1 VKTKTKKK
9 QRMRSYVKET
19 IAGRV
24 LSTWKPAF
32 LPWFRIPVECRV
44 YMPLDLL
51 QRGNR
56 RREQLMHN
64 DRILLVPIRK
74 CHMHGRHM
82 VIECISTS
90 LLDFCFVKP
99 VTKLIVKPVTKHFTE
114 KHCPLVHLLVTKK
127 TIKRGGK

>member
-1 VKTKTKKK
+1 
-9 QRMRSYVKET
+9 MRRYLKET

-51 QRGNR
+51 KRSNR

-82 VIECISTS
+82 VKECISTS
-90 LLDFCFVKP
+90 V
-99 VTKLIVKPVTKHFTE
+99 LIWTFA
-114 KHCPLVHLLVTKK
+114 L
-127 TIKRGGK
+127 

>member
-1 VKTKTKKK
+1 
-9 QRMRSYVKET
+9 MRRYLKET
-19 IAGRV
+19 IAGRD

-44 YMPLDLL
+44 DLL

-56 RREQLMHN
+56 RREPLMHT

-82 VIECISTS
+82 VIECISS
-90 LLDFCFVKP
+90 SVLDFCFVKP
-99 VTKLIVKPVTKHFTE
+99 VTKHFTK
-114 KHCPLVHLLVTKK
+114 KHCPLMHLLVTEK
-127 TIKRGGK
+127 TIKRGDKKKKMATNIAK